1 MIKRMPCLPVFLLLL
16 TVCSKLP
23 VAEAQS
29 LDSTTQVDP
38 SYRYRVVAEHKVGA
52 CDAYVLEMTSQTWR
66 GKPWKH
72 WLSVL
77 VPPKVTHP
85 DAAVLFITGGSS
97 RSGQPKPDSGEA
109 RLLSYIATLAQT
121 PLVILQ
127 QVPNQPLQGDRYEDD
142 LIAFT
147 YDKFVKNEGDDWP
160 LLLPMVESARR
171 AMDATAAVL
180 KAKQGKTIKRFVVSG
195 ASKRGWT
202 TWLTAAADKRVV
214 AIAPMVI
221 DVLNM
226 QLQMKQQIQSYG
238 KYSRM
243 IQPYLEFD
251 ILNRMKTKR
260 GQLLTN
266 LVDPY
271 AYREKL
277 TLPKLIILGTNDPY
291 WTVDASSLY
300 YPGLQGPK
308 HLFYLANAGHG
319 LGAQIAPTMAHFFK
333 KSLAGETLSA
343 MKWEVSPDGRFR
355 AKWRGEGGKARLWK
369 ATSKTR
375 DFRESRWTS
384 QPLEGA
390 NAVVTD
396 VPEPDQGWAAYY
408 IEVQFPGLPAMKY
421 SIATEIQVFPKR
433 FPFSAEKQ

>member
-1 MIKRMPCLPVFLLLL
+1 MTPCFPRLAVVLFLTLCHQATHL
-16 TVCSKLP
+16 
-23 VAEAQS
+23 AAQS
-29 LDSTTQVDP
+29 LDSTDKVDAA
-38 SYRYRVVAEHKVGA
+38 YQHRLVGEHKVGT
-52 CDAYVLEMTSQTWR
+52 CQAYILEMTSQTWQ

-72 WLSVL
+72 WLSIL
-77 VPPKVTHP
+77 VPPKVRHE

-97 RSGQPKPDSGEA
+97 RSSQPKPDSGEA
-109 RLLSYIATLAQT
+109 RLMSYIATLAQT
-121 PLVILQ
+121 PIAILQ

-147 YDKFVKNEGDDWP
+147 YDKFMKKQGDDWP

-171 AMDATAAVL
+171 GMDSTARFMKEKHGTATS
-180 KAKQGKTIKRFVVSG
+180 RFVVTG

-202 TWLTAAADKRVV
+202 TWLTAAADPRVV

-226 QLQMKQQIQSYG
+226 LPQMEQQVKSYG

-251 ILNRMKTKR
+251 IPKRMRTDR
-260 GQLLTN
+260 GKLLTQ

-277 TLPKLIILGTNDPY
+277 TMPKLMVLGTNDPY

-300 YPGLQGPK
+300 YPGLVGSK
-308 HLFYLANAGHG
+308 HLFYLANAGHD
-319 LGAQIAPTMAHFFK
+319 LGPQVAPTMATFFK
-333 KSLAGETLSA
+333 KSLDGETFPR
-343 MKWEVSPDGRFR
+343 MKWELSQDGMFR
-355 AKWRGEGGKARLWK
+355 AKWKGEGGRAKLWK

-375 DFRESRWTS
+375 DFRESKWTS
-384 QPLEGA
+384 QPLEGTH
-390 NAVVTD
+390 AVAADVT
-396 VPEPDQGWAAYY
+396 EPAEGWVAYY
-408 IEVQFPGLPAMKY
+408 IEVSFPGLLNLPY
-421 SIATEIQVFPKR
+421 SIATEIQVLPDR
-433 FPFSAEKQ
+433 FPFKAEAK

>member
-1 MIKRMPCLPVFLLLL
+1 MIKRILFLPVCLLLL
-16 TVCSKLP
+16 TLCFNLSV
-23 VAEAQS
+23 VEAQS

-38 SYRYRVVAEHKVGA
+38 SYRYNIAGEHKVGS
-52 CDAYVLEMTSQTWR
+52 CNAYVVEMTSQTWQ

-72 WLSVL
+72 WLSIL
-77 VPPKVTHP
+77 VPPKVTHQ

-97 RSGQPKPDSGEA
+97 RSGQPKPDSREA
-109 RLLSYIATLAQT
+109 RLFSYIATLAQC
-121 PLVILQ
+121 PIVILQ

-147 YDKFVKNEGDDWP
+147 FDKFVKNEGDDWP

-171 AMDATAAVL
+171 AMDTTAAVM
-180 KAKQGKTIKRFVVSG
+180 KGKQDQPIKRFVVSG

-226 QLQMKQQIQSYG
+226 QSQMEQQVKSYG

-251 ILNRMKTKR
+251 IPNRMRTER
-260 GQLLTN
+260 GQLLTK

-271 AYREKL
+271 AYRDKL

-300 YPGLQGPK
+300 FPGLSGTK
-308 HLFYLANAGHG
+308 HLYYLANAGHG
-319 LGAQIAPTMAHFFK
+319 LGAQIAPTMAYFFK
-333 KSLAGETLSA
+333 KSLDGETLPA
-343 MKWEVSPDGRFR
+343 MKWEVSQDGQFR
-355 AKWRGEGGKARLWK
+355 AKWRGEGGKAKLWT

-375 DFRESRWTS
+375 DFRESKWTS
-384 QPLEGA
+384 QRLEGA
-390 NAVVTD
+390 NAVVTE

-408 IEVQFPGLPAMKY
+408 IEVEFPGLPLLKY
-421 SIATEIQVFPKR
+421 SIATEIQVFPKQ
-433 FPFSAEKQ
+433 FPFKAEKQ

>member
-1 MIKRMPCLPVFLLLL
+1 MIKRMLCLPVCLLLL
-16 TVCSKLP
+16 TVCTDLP

-29 LDSTTQVDP
+29 LADVKKVDA
-38 SYRYRVVAEHKVGA
+38 SYRYRIVGEHRVGA
-52 CDAYVLEMTSQTWR
+52 CQAYVVEMTSQTWR

-72 WLSVL
+72 WLSIL
-77 VPPKVTHP
+77 VPSKVTHQ

-97 RSGQPKPDSGEA
+97 RSGQPKPDAGEA
-109 RLLSYIATLAQT
+109 RLMSYIATLAQS
-121 PLVILQ
+121 PIVILQ
-127 QVPNQPLQGDRYEDD
+127 QVPNQPLQGNRYEDD
-142 LIAFT
+142 LIALTF
-147 YDKFVKNEGDDWP
+147 DKFVKNEGDDWP
-160 LLLPMVESARR
+160 LLLPMVESAVR
-171 AMDATAAVL
+171 AMDTTAAVM
-180 KAKQGKTIKRFVVSG
+180 KAKQDQAIKRFVVSG

-202 TWLTAAADKRVV
+202 TWLTAAADERVV

-226 QLQMKQQIQSYG
+226 QPQMEQQVKSYG

-251 ILNRMKTKR
+251 IPNRMKTKR

-300 YPGLQGPK
+300 FPGLSGPK
-308 HLFYLANAGHG
+308 HLYYLANAGHG
-319 LGAQIAPTMAHFFK
+319 LGAQIAPTMAYFFK
-333 KSLAGETLSA
+333 KSLDGETLSA

-355 AKWRGEGGKARLWK
+355 AKWRGEGGQAKLWK

-375 DFRESRWTS
+375 DFRESKWTS

-390 NAVVTD
+390 NAVVTE
-396 VPEPDQGWAAYY
+396 VAEPDQGWAAYY
-408 IEVQFPGLPAMKY
+408 IEVEFPGLPLLKY
-421 SIATEIQVFPKR
+421 SLTTEIQVFPKR
-433 FPFSAEKQ
+433 FPFSVERK

>member
-1 MIKRMPCLPVFLLLL
+1 MIKRMLCLPVCLLLL
-16 TVCSKLP
+16 IVCSNLP

-29 LDSTTQVDP
+29 LADVKKVDA
-38 SYRYRVVAEHKVGA
+38 SYRYRIVGEHRVGA
-52 CDAYVLEMTSQTWR
+52 CQAYVVEMTSQTWR

-72 WLSVL
+72 WLSIL
-77 VPPKVTHP
+77 VPAKVTHQ

-109 RLLSYIATLAQT
+109 RLMSYIATLAQS
-121 PLVILQ
+121 PIVILQ
-127 QVPNQPLQGDRYEDD
+127 QVPNQPLQGNRYEDD
-142 LIAFT
+142 LIALTF
-147 YDKFVKNEGDDWP
+147 DKFVKNEGDDWP
-160 LLLPMVESARR
+160 LLLPMVESAVR
-171 AMDATAAVL
+171 AMDTTAAVM
-180 KAKQGKTIKRFVVSG
+180 KAKQDQAIKRFVVSG

-202 TWLTAAADKRVV
+202 TWLTAAADERVV

-226 QLQMKQQIQSYG
+226 QPQMEQQVKSYG

-251 ILNRMKTKR
+251 IPNRMKTKR

-300 YPGLQGPK
+300 FPSLSGPK
-308 HLFYLANAGHG
+308 HLYYLANAGHG
-319 LGAQIAPTMAHFFK
+319 LGAQIAPTMAYFFK
-333 KSLAGETLSA
+333 KSLDGETLSA

-355 AKWRGEGGKARLWK
+355 AKWRGEGGQAKLWK

-375 DFRESRWTS
+375 DFRESKWTS

-390 NAVVTD
+390 NGVVTE

-408 IEVQFPGLPAMKY
+408 IEVEFPGLPLLKY
-421 SIATEIQVFPKR
+421 SLTTEIQVFPKR
-433 FPFSAEKQ
+433 FPFPVERK